1 MGAISE
7 ILQGIPLPRMI
18 HVYQS
23 FPKNGLKDPMS
34 FLRSQLEQDKF
45 KNRILPGMSIAITCG
60 SRGIANYPETLREIV
75 SFCKENRAKP
85 FIIPA
90 MGSHGGATADG
101 QREMCETLG
110 VTEEFC
116 GCPIRATMDTVP
128 IGFTDEGHVIQIDRF
143 AHEADGIIIVNRI
156 KAHTVFCAP
165 YESGLMKMCAIGLG
179 KQHGAQVLHQLGYG
193 TIGHN
198 IPLFGKAILQKANIL
213 FGVGL
218 IDNAY
223 EETENIEV
231 LLPDEIEK
239 REPELLI
246 EAKQNMARLLPG
258 SADVLIVDYMG
269 KNISG
274 DGMDPHI
281 TGKFHKWYHGE
292 VHFTCDKLAV
302 LDLTPESHGNFAG
315 IEVANVMSK
324 KLQDK
329 MDPEATYPNSLTS
342 CSSQSS
348 PMCMKNDKETIQ
360 AAIKICGGVQP
371 EDIRVIRIRDTLH
384 VSDILVSENMTDTIR
399 DIPGIT
405 IGDVYEWTFD
415 ENGNLW

>member
-1 MGAISE
+1 MSAISD
-7 ILQGIPLPRMI
+7 ILLGIPLPRMVRV
-18 HVYQS
+18 HQN
-23 FPKNGLKDPMS
+23 FPHNGLSDPMS
-34 FLRSQLEQDKF
+34 FLRAQLEQERFCSK
-45 KNRILPGMSIAITCG
+45 IHPGMSVAITCG
-60 SRGIANYPETLREIV
+60 SRGIVNYPETIREIV
-75 SFCKENRAKP
+75 SFCKARGAMP

-90 MGSHGGATADG
+90 MGSHGGATAEG

-110 VTEEFC
+110 VTEAYC
-116 GCPIRATMDTVP
+116 GCPIRATMETVE
-128 IGFTDEGHVIQIDRF
+128 IGHTEEGHVVQIDRF

-156 KAHTVFCAP
+156 KAHTVFNAP
-165 YESGLMKMCAIGLG
+165 YESGLLKMCAIGLG

-193 TIGHN
+193 SIGQN
-198 IPLFGKAILQKANIL
+198 IHSFGKAILKNANIL

-223 EETENIEV
+223 EETENIVV
-231 LLPDEIEK
+231 LASEEIEK
-239 REPELLI
+239 REPELLL

-258 SADVLIVDYMG
+258 NADVLIVDYMG

-281 TGKFHKWYHGE
+281 TGKFHKWYDGV

-324 KLQDK
+324 KLQMK

-348 PMCMKNDKETIQ
+348 PMCMRNDKETIQ
-360 AAIKICGGVQP
+360 AAIKICGGVAP
-371 EDIRVIRIRDTLH
+371 ENVRLIRIQDTLH
-384 VSDILVSENMTDTIR
+384 VSDILVSENMIDQIR
-399 DIPGIT
+399 NHPEMT
-405 IGDVYEWTFD
+405 IGDYAEWNFD
-415 ENGNLW
+415 SEGNLW